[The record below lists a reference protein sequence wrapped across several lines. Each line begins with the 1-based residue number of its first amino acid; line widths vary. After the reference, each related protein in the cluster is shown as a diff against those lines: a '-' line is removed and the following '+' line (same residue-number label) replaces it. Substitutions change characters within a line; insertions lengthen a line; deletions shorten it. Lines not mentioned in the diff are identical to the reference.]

1 MRCQPTQRMS
11 HPARWENIAK
21 PGGDRELTQALQ
33 LELKR
38 VHCYGG
44 PGRSIP
50 SGRRLRT
57 KSSRASAPAPRGGRG
72 EREPA
77 RFIFVCLGSNSTAN
91 SASAPS
97 PLFPQ

>member
-21 PGGDRELTQALQ
+21 PGGDRELPQALQ

-44 PGRSIP
+44 PVGGEWLLQSMRAFSP
-50 SGRRLRT
+50 RRAVMFARRVKASQQTEGACRWRRRL
-57 KSSRASAPAPRGGRG
+57 
-72 EREPA
+72 A
-77 RFIFVCLGSNSTAN
+77 R
-91 SASAPS
+91 
-97 PLFPQ
+97 